1 MAGES
6 GAPTRIASSR
16 RNLRRAACRTIL
28 AAPQETF
35 LLQPRFVPGSHET
48 ELSGLTKRLLNII
61 GAATSAGA
69 YSPGQEQAPAAFRRH
84 NLVAALAGRGRAVR
98 DHGDIAE
105 FRWRPDLSRP
115 QAMNLEA
122 VHDACGQVASRV
134 ATALQ
139 ADEDVLVLGGDCTV
153 ELGTVAGANVAGG
166 RVGLVYMDFDA
177 DLNTPG
183 TSDGA
188 LDWTGVAHLLDLP
201 GCEPSLGGLGP
212 TRPMLAPR
220 QLLYFAVEN
229 ITPPE
234 ATAVRER
241 AIEVL
246 SREEALNDI
255 EAATAR
261 AAEWAERFDCLL
273 IHFDV
278 DVLSFV
284 DFPIA
289 ENIRRC
295 DGLRLEQAGL
305 VLKRLAALPQWRGLT
320 VTEVNPA
327 HAPDEAAAFA
337 RLNGVLADAL
347 S

>member
-1 MAGES
+1 
-6 GAPTRIASSR
+6 
-16 RNLRRAACRTIL
+16 
-28 AAPQETF
+28 
-35 LLQPRFVPGSHET
+35 
-48 ELSGLTKRLLNII
+48 LLNII
-61 GAATSAGA
+61 GASTSAGA

-84 NLVAALAGRGRAVR
+84 GLAEALASRGRTVR
-98 DHGDIAE
+98 DHGDAAS

-122 VHDACGQVASRV
+122 VRHACEAVAGRV
-134 ATALQ
+134 AEAIAAQ
-139 ADEDVLVLGGDCTV
+139 EDVLVLGGDCTV
-153 ELGTVAGANVAGG
+153 ELGTVAGANTSAK
-166 RVGLVYMDFDA
+166 RVGLIYMDFDA

-188 LDWTGVAHLLDLP
+188 LDWTGVAHLLDIP
-201 GCEPSLGGLGP
+201 GCEPSLATLGP
-212 TRPMLAPR
+212 TRPMLAPE

-234 ATAVRER
+234 AVTISEH
-241 AIEVL
+241 AIEVV
-246 SREEALNDI
+246 SREEVLHDI
-255 EAATAR
+255 ETATAR
-261 AAEWAERFDCLL
+261 AAEWAARFDCVL

-289 ENIRRC
+289 ENVRRC
-295 DGLRLEQAGL
+295 DGLKLEQAAL

-320 VTEVNPA
+320 VTEINPA

-337 RLNGVLADAL
+337 RLNEALADAL
-347 S
+347 G

>member
-1 MAGES
+1 
-6 GAPTRIASSR
+6 
-16 RNLRRAACRTIL
+16 L
-28 AAPQETF
+28 A
-35 LLQPRFVPGSHET
+35 
-48 ELSGLTKRLLNII
+48 KRLLNII

-69 YSPGQEQAPAAFRRH
+69 YSPGQERAPAAFRRH
-84 NLVAALAGRGRAVR
+84 RLEEALASRGRTVR
-98 DHGDIAE
+98 DHGDVAS

-122 VHDACGQVASRV
+122 VCHTCDKVASHV
-134 ATALQ
+134 AA
-139 ADEDVLVLGGDCTV
+139 AIAAGEDVLVLGGDCTV
-153 ELGTVAGANVAGG
+153 ELGTVAGANAAGA

-188 LDWTGVAHLLDLP
+188 LDWTGVAHLLDIP
-201 GCEPSLGGLGP
+201 GSEPSLAGLGP

-229 ITPPE
+229 ITSPE
-234 ATAVRER
+234 AAAIGEH
-241 AIEVL
+241 AIEVI
-246 SREEALNDI
+246 SRAEAISDI
-255 EAATAR
+255 EAAAAR
-261 AAEWAERFDCLL
+261 AAEWAARFDCLL

-289 ENIRRC
+289 ENVRRC
-295 DGLRLEQAGL
+295 DGLKLEQAGL

-320 VTEVNPA
+320 ITEVDPD

-337 RLNGVLADAL
+337 RLNGVLAEAL
-347 S
+347 G

>member
-1 MAGES
+1 
-6 GAPTRIASSR
+6 
-16 RNLRRAACRTIL
+16 L
-28 AAPQETF
+28 A
-35 LLQPRFVPGSHET
+35 
-48 ELSGLTKRLLNII
+48 KRLLNII

-84 NLVAALAGRGRAVR
+84 GLADALASRGTIR
-98 DHGDIAE
+98 DHGDVAS

-122 VHDACGQVASRV
+122 VRHACDLVASQVAP
-134 ATALQ
+134 AIAAQ
-139 ADEDVLVLGGDCTV
+139 EDVLVLGGDCTV
-153 ELGTVAGANVAGG
+153 ELGTVAGANAAGG

-183 TSDGA
+183 ASDGA
-188 LDWTGVAHLLDLP
+188 LDWTGVAHLLDIP
-201 GCEPSLGGLGP
+201 GCEPSLADLGP
-212 TRPMLAPR
+212 TRPMLTPR

-234 ATAVRER
+234 AAVIGER
-241 AIEVL
+241 AIEVI
-246 SREEALNDI
+246 SRAEAVHDI
-255 EAATAR
+255 EAAATR
-261 AAEWAERFDCLL
+261 AAEWAARFDCVL

-289 ENIRRC
+289 ENVRRC
-295 DGLRLEQAGL
+295 DGLKLEQAAF
-305 VLKRLAALPQWRGLT
+305 VLQRLAALPQWRGLT

-327 HAPDEAAAFA
+327 HAPDEAAAFS

-347 S
+347 G

>member
-1 MAGES
+1 MA
-6 GAPTRIASSR
+6 
-16 RNLRRAACRTIL
+16 
-28 AAPQETF
+28 
-35 LLQPRFVPGSHET
+35 
-48 ELSGLTKRLLNII
+48 KRLLNVI
-61 GAATSAGA
+61 GAASSAGA
-69 YSPGQEQAPAAFRRH
+69 YSPGQEEAPAAFRRYG
-84 NLVAALAGRGRAVR
+84 LVDALARRGRAVR
-98 DHGDIAE
+98 DRGDVSQ

-122 VHDACGQVASRV
+122 VRDVCDRVASHV
-134 ATALQ
+134 ATAI
-139 ADEDVLVLGGDCTV
+139 AAEEDVLVLGGDCTV
-153 ELGTVAGANVAGG
+153 ELGTVAGANAAGK

-201 GCEPSLGGLGP
+201 ECEPSLAQLGP
-212 TRPMLAPR
+212 THPMLAPR

-229 ITPPE
+229 ITSHE
-234 ATAVRER
+234 AA
-241 AIEVL
+241 AIRDHAIKVI
-246 SREEALNDI
+246 SREEAIGDI
-255 EAATAR
+255 EAAAKR
-261 AAEWAERFDCLL
+261 AVEWAERFECLL

-289 ENIRRC
+289 ENVRRC
-295 DGLRLEQAGL
+295 NGLKLEQAAF
-305 VLKRLAALPQWRGLT
+305 VLKRLTALPQWRGLT

-337 RLNGVLADAL
+337 CLNGVLADAL
-347 S
+347 G

>member
-1 MAGES
+1 
-6 GAPTRIASSR
+6 
-16 RNLRRAACRTIL
+16 L
-28 AAPQETF
+28 AE
-35 LLQPRFVPGSHET
+35 RV
-48 ELSGLTKRLLNII
+48 LNVI

-84 NLVAALAGRGRAVR
+84 RLEETLASRGRAVR
-98 DHGDIAE
+98 DHGDVAS

-122 VHDACGQVASRV
+122 VRHACDQVASHV
-134 ATALQ
+134 AA
-139 ADEDVLVLGGDCTV
+139 AIAAGEDVLVLGGDCTV
-153 ELGTVAGANVAGG
+153 ELGTVAGANAAGA

-188 LDWTGVAHLLDLP
+188 LDWTGVAHLLDIP
-201 GCEPSLGGLGP
+201 GSEPSLAGLGP
-212 TRPMLAPR
+212 TRPMLEPR

-234 ATAVRER
+234 AAAIGEH
-241 AIEVL
+241 AIEVI
-246 SREEALNDI
+246 SREEALNGI

-261 AAEWAERFDCLL
+261 AVEWAARFDCLL

-289 ENIRRC
+289 ENVRRC
-295 DGLRLEQAGL
+295 DGLKLEQAGL

-320 VTEVNPA
+320 VTEVDPA

-347 S
+347 G